1 MKNSY
6 HSGLVNRIV
15 CLRKID
21 QIFTLHLQEIRYRYQ
36 RELRLILK
44 NEIGFEVRVEYDSY
58 AYIYL
63 LVHLFGF

>member
-21 QIFTLHLQEIRYRYQ
+21 QIFTLQEIRYRYQ

-44 NEIGFEVRVEYDSY
+44 NEIEFEVRVEYDSY